1 MGVGIP
7 GVGYPGDRVSGGR
20 VYLGSICPTPRVE
33 VPTAVGT
40 HRTRMLSLFVSC
52 FLSYLSELFQIEDE
66 RRQRRYHRS
75 PGLQQ
80 QTRHYRLPVVT
91 TRNGTPA
98 SWARSRTPSA
108 TPSRTPSPDRGRRFR
123 LPVVT
128 NRSGT
133 PTNRVRPR
141 SPSRTPPSPDRQEY
155 LQNPPSYEGVSQRP
169 EEHPSD
175 TGPPPPS
182 YEEVMTGSFTEIQ
195 IEGSDECAN
204 QRQEQSPDSHRSV

>member
-1 MGVGIP
+1 MYVKMR
-7 GVGYPGDRVSGGR
+7 GDRD
-20 VYLGSICPTPRVE
+20 
-33 VPTAVGT
+33 VPTDHHASNNRLAIFGYQLSPLEPVQPT
-40 HRTRMLSLFVSC
+40 SRTRSLM
-52 FLSYLSELFQIEDE
+52 
-66 RRQRRYHRS
+66 
-75 PGLQQ
+75 
-80 QTRHYRLPVVT
+80 
-91 TRNGTPA
+91 
-98 SWARSRTPSA
+98 PSA
-108 TPSRTPSPDRGRRFR
+108 TPSRTPSPDSWRHFR

-141 SPSRTPPSPDRQEY
+141 SPSRTPPSPDGQEY

-204 QRQEQSPDSHRSV
+204 QRQEQSQDSHRSV